1 MRPGGPV
8 PEVARVL
15 VLIAFLAHPHG
26 CSGLSPS
33 GDAFDLMCPAHLAN
47 VGAHSNAPS
56 PPLLRD
62 DRRRVSG
69 RDWEREGNLPLALF
83 SFSSPTDPSPSSC
96 GFWSSS
102 FSSIGSLQS
111 DNTTTWRRDDLPVR
125 PSGVPTMRVS
135 RPQPP
140 RHPRRPPVPPT
151 RPSHTSLPPQ
161 HLEKAVDELSPTI
174 RDRVP
179 QNDEEIAVAMATSRP
194 RRGFRRGESGDKR
207 EQDEAEEGKH
217 RPAFPS
223 YLPSDAV

>member
-1 MRPGGPV
+1 M

-69 RDWEREGNLPLALF
+69 RDWVHEARGISHPLPHRPLPEREGNLSLALF

-111 DNTTTWRRDDLPVR
+111 DNTTTWRRNDWPVR

-151 RPSHTSLPPQ
+151 RPSHTSHPPQ

-174 RDRVP
+174 RDRV
-179 QNDEEIAVAMATSRP
+179 S
-194 RRGFRRGESGDKR
+194 
-207 EQDEAEEGKH
+207 
-217 RPAFPS
+217 
-223 YLPSDAV
+223 